1 MRSDF
6 IMAESLEDLSFNA
19 ETQRSL
25 RVNSIK
31 TISETAIGLIS
42 TFQKFVQP
50 YTYRTDYYI
59 CRYLPANITSFSL
72 RSLGLCGDQSLFST
86 HGIVSEPCC
95 TISGTVKTDQ
105 RLI

>member
-1 MRSDF
+1 MISNV
-6 IMAESLEDLSFNA
+6 ITAENIPNAFYTA

-59 CRYLPANITSFSL
+59 CRYLPTNITSFSL
-72 RSLGLCGDQSLFST
+72 RSLRLCGDQSLSST